1 MSDYDALL
9 VEIAAQY
16 NVPIDQ
22 ARAIF
27 ELETK
32 SGRVNR
38 TSPKGAQGL
47 MQLMPG
53 TARDMGVTDVNDPR
67 QNITGGLKYYRQQ
80 LDRFKDPAIAA
91 AAYNAGPGAVARAGG
106 VPNFKET
113 RDYVAAFRK
122 MLQPRAALSAPT
134 PAFAA
139 APTGPSMDDTDDTDE
154 TDLAVMPGAP
164 SWVADYMRRSGDLAT
179 RRSTSRAEQLKANTA
194 MLEKAYA
201 GPSRSQQLFALSQA
215 FLRPIN
221 TGGGRFAQVLNNVVG
236 ALGGTDQQMREAQQ
250 KRAMATL
257 QLNNTYKT
265 EGFESE
271 DEGLK
276 RELAIQT
283 LLQKGRAG
291 ANYTYATDR
300 GGYLP
305 KPGTG
310 NSPAMPEMDQYG
322 NYVITDPRQVVYLP
336 PNTPIVLPGGDPTKP
351 KYTRSGTTR

>member
-1 MSDYDALL
+1 MPVL
-9 VEIAAQY
+9 
-16 NVPIDQ
+16 
-22 ARAIF
+22 
-27 ELETK
+27 
-32 SGRVNR
+32 
-38 TSPKGAQGL
+38 SPQE
-47 MQLMPG
+47 
-53 TARDMGVTDVNDPR
+53 TARLMAEQRDDM
-67 QNITGGLKYYRQQ
+67 L
-80 LDRFKDPAIAA
+80 
-91 AAYNAGPGAVARAGG
+91 ARGY
-106 VPNFKET
+106 P
-113 RDYVAAFRK
+113 
-122 MLQPRAALSAPT
+122 MLN
-134 PAFAA
+134 
-139 APTGPSMDDTDDTDE
+139 PTGYDTDDTDDTDE

-221 TGGGRFAQVLNNVVG
+221 TGGGRFAQVMNNVVG

-271 DEGLK
+271 EDTLK
-276 RELAIQT
+276 RELALQT

-291 ANYTYATDR
+291 VNFTYATDR
-300 GGYLP
+300 GGFVP
-305 KPGTG
+305 KPGAG

-322 NYVITDPRQVVYLP
+322 NYVITDQRQVVYLP